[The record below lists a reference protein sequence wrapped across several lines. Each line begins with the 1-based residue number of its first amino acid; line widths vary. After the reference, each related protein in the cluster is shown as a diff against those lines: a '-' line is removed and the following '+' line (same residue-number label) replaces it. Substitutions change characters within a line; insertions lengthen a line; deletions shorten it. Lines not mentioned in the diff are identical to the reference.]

1 MTLVCSVCGENA
13 LREVKGEIVFNGQT
27 RKSCSSLICNCG
39 NLEQV
44 KTLDH
49 SSQRPVQNPTQEMRT
64 LIDKIAAKDRT
75 IATHEQDLAEIA
87 NQLEQKTKELDQA
100 NQELRK
106 FQAGIEQPIQH
117 PRQQR

>member
-13 LREVKGEIVFNGQT
+13 LQEVKGEIIFNGQT
-27 RKSCSSLICNCG
+27 RKNCSSLICNCG

-49 SSQRPVQNPTQEMRT
+49 SSQRPVQNPTQEMRA
-64 LIDKIAAKDRT
+64 LIDKIAVKDRT
-75 IATHEQDLAEIA
+75 IASHEQDLAKIV

-100 NQELRK
+100 NQDLRK
-106 FQAGIEQPIQH
+106 LQGSIEQPTNQ